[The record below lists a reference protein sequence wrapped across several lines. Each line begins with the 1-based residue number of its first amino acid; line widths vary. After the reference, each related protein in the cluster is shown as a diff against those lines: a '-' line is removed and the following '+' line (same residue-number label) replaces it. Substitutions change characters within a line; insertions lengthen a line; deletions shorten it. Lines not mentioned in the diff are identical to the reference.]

1 MATKVVMEALSPTME
16 EGRLVEWKKQ
26 EGEPVAVGDVLAEV
40 ETDKAVMELVARAGG
55 TLLKHIVEA
64 GSTVPVSEP
73 VAVIGEPG
81 EDGGEAGKR
90 ESGGAKTKES
100 GEAGQRDG
108 NASGAE
114 SQATQPAPGRN
125 QPTSMP
131 PAAPARAASESAR
144 PASQPG
150 PAPAHSAA
158 TPQLVGRVKAS
169 PLARRIAAERGVDLG
184 AVAGTGPEGRIVAR
198 DLEKVPTPAASGVAA
213 PLPGPTGPSLHSGQ
227 APPSRLP
234 SDQGVAGAPYTDA
247 PLSQIRK
254 TIAKRLTQ
262 SIGPVP
268 TFYLTTEVDME
279 RVWDARE
286 ALRAAAKRE
295 GGAGALKSDGQEAA
309 VSFNDIIIKAVAMAL
324 RQHPACNAWWQDD
337 HIRYWND
344 VHVSMAVAVEEG
356 LITPVIRYA
365 DQKGLRAIAAESH
378 DLAAR
383 ARERRL
389 KPEEYT
395 GGTFSVSNLG
405 MLDIDEFTAIIN
417 PPEAGIL
424 AVGRITQQPV
434 AQDGIIAVRRRM
446 RLTMSCDHRVID
458 GATGAQFLKTL
469 KGMLENPLALV
480 W

>member
-1 MATKVVMEALSPTME
+1 MTTKVVMEALSPTME

-26 EGEPVAVGDVLAEV
+26 EGETVAVGDVLAEV
-40 ETDKAVMELVARAGG
+40 ETDKAVMELVARAAG
-55 TLLKHIVEA
+55 TLLKHVVEA
-64 GSTVPVSEP
+64 GATVPVSDL

-81 EDGGEAGKR
+81 DEVGGEVGGEASKR
-90 ESGGAKTKES
+90 VSGNGQPDRKAS
-100 GEAGQRDG
+100 RSEA
-108 NASGAE
+108 
-114 SQATQPAPGRN
+114 QATPPTPGRN
-125 QPTSMP
+125 QPTTM
-131 PAAPARAASESAR
+131 PAAPSAAAEHGPSTPAPDR
-144 PASQPG
+144 PEPGRSG
-150 PAPAHSAA
+150 PATQTRA
-158 TPQLVGRVKAS
+158 RVKAS

-184 AVAGTGPEGRIVAR
+184 ALAGSGPEGRIVAR
-198 DLEKVPTPAASGVAA
+198 DLESATAATPGGVSAPRVAVPSSRPAYPPTRVPAS
-213 PLPGPTGPSLHSGQ
+213 T
-227 APPSRLP
+227 
-234 SDQGVAGAPYTDA
+234 PYTDI

-254 TIAKRLTQ
+254 TIARRLVQ

-268 TFYLTTEVDME
+268 TFYLTSEVDME
-279 RVWDARE
+279 RVWEARE
-286 ALRAAAKRE
+286 ALVGPRVGPQGVAGQPE
-295 GGAGALKSDGQEAA
+295 GPK
-309 VSFNDIIIKAVAMAL
+309 VSFNDIVIKAVAMAL

-337 HIRYWND
+337 HIRYWNE

-356 LITPVIRYA
+356 LITPVIRHA
-365 DQKGLRAIAAESH
+365 DQKTLREIAGESR
-378 DLAAR
+378 DLAGR

-424 AVGRITQQPV
+424 AVGRMAEKPV
-434 AQDGIIAVRRRM
+434 AHEGAVAIRRRM